1 MKICE
6 FCGSKNMLVQVPVVI
21 VAPASIERKPRK
33 IDISKKEVQL
43 ISAIWDKAN
52 YYCGDCLN
60 TIGYIK

>member
-1 MKICE
+1 
-6 FCGSKNMLVQVPVVI
+6 MLVQVPVVI